1 MANKKAIK
9 LVLFDIG
16 GVLINYER
24 AFRNASI
31 EQNIPYELIGNAF
44 DKYDREI
51 TSGEI
56 SPQELYL
63 KCLEENNLRAD
74 KNYDFTDSWIRDYSS
89 IVPTYNLIEKLK
101 SAYQIGLFSNIYK
114 NMIPVLKKK
123 KLIPDIAYDFLFIS
137 CDTGLQKPD
146 LEAYEHVLETTKLEP
161 SQILFVDDRDD
172 NLAVAEYLKWKIF
185 KFSKTDPA
193 SSAKKLTEILLT

>member
-44 DKYDREI
+44 DKYDKEI
-51 TSGEI
+51 TSGQI
-56 SPQELYL
+56 TPQELYL
-63 KCLEENNLRAD
+63 KCLEENNLKAN

-89 IVPTYNLIEKLK
+89 IKPTYDLIHKLK
-101 SAYQIGLFSNIYK
+101 PVYQVGLFSNIYK

-146 LEAYEHVLETTKLEP
+146 MESYEHVLETTKLEP

-172 NLAVAEYLKWKIF
+172 NLAVAEYLRWKTF

-193 SSAKKLTEILLT
+193 SSAKKLTEIFLT

>member
-1 MANKKAIK
+1 MADRKNIK

-16 GVLINYER
+16 GVLIDYER
-24 AFRNASI
+24 AFRTASI
-31 EQNIPYELIGNAF
+31 EQDIPYELIGDSFN
-44 DKYDREI
+44 KYDKEI

-63 KCLEENNLRAD
+63 KCLEENNLHAD

-89 IVPTYNLIEKLK
+89 IKPMYNLNHKLK
-101 SAYQIGLFSNIYK
+101 SANQLGLFSNIYK

-123 KLIPDIAYDFLFIS
+123 KLIPDIVYDYLFIS

-146 LEAYEHVLETTKLEP
+146 LEAYEQVMETTKLRPEE
-161 SQILFVDDRDD
+161 ILFIDDRDD
-172 NLAVAEYLKWKIF
+172 NLAVATFLKWNIL
-185 KFSKTDPA
+185 KFSKTNPA
-193 SSAKKLTEILLT
+193 SSVKKLIKMLLK